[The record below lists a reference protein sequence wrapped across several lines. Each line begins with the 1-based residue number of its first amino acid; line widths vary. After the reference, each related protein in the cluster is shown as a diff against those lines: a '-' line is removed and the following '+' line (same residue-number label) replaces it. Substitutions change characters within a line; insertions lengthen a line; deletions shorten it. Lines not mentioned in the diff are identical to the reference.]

1 MIEKSLELQF
11 FNQEGK
17 VVRIIIENPVEPINS
32 AQVSSV
38 MDTIIAA
45 NIFTSSG
52 GDLVAKKGAR
62 LLSSETTEVSLT

>member
-38 MDTIIAA
+38 MDAIIAA

-52 GDLVAKKGAR
+52 GDFVAKKGAR
-62 LLSSETTEVSLT
+62 LLSNETTEVSLA